1 MAFNVNLEEIKIF
14 NLIRNIDDVSPG
26 QRRQEAINN
35 IDTRIQTLIPDYNKI
50 TANSEFKNWNSYFQD
65 KELYTPEFINIIQQI
80 YTIVVTYDDDENV
93 KYTNVGKAFFN
104 LSCNNNNYGERLI
117 KHIINLNKV
126 KAWNKKILKLKLKQT
141 IISVINLIGNCDY
154 DMLSRNLASG
164 IKLKTGMWL
173 NGFLEPDKE
182 IEYTYDVVKLEVVN
196 LVRSQIILLKSY
208 FDQDIVTSK
217 ELEINV
223 KMNKP
228 YWLENPAI
236 IASMTAVTN
245 TFLSLSTFQAKLSET
260 PLVNTV
266 ARSINNSFIP
276 TLLHSLPITAV
287 AVTGMLTGFL
297 VPVAALGMLALGTY
311 TYNKISNSDYVKIKN
326 RNKELNI
333 KTIEITDEFKNQNLI
348 TTNNC
353 GLSLD
358 APDYYKKF
366 EQALQLENDYL
377 TESAQNYD
385 IIVSL
390 SYNFVN
396 IYSIIC
402 QDVFQPPP
410 IAQNPVAHPIVEA
423 PIVEAP
429 IVQNQSPIVQNQE
442 QAETLETKQANILK
456 ELESLWTTTAS
467 GKKMGN
473 ITPTKYQDITAQIRP
488 FVKEKLKLNGDCN
501 INQIDRYNFKAILN
515 DFRINLGYDT
525 CKAWL
530 CGRKTT
536 GGKTKRSR
544 KRKTQNKRSKKR
556 KTIRR
561 R

>member
-1 MAFNVNLEEIKIF
+1 MI
-14 NLIRNIDDVSPG
+14 
-26 QRRQEAINN
+26 
-35 IDTRIQTLIPDYNKI
+35 
-50 TANSEFKNWNSYFQD
+50 
-65 KELYTPEFINIIQQI
+65 
-80 YTIVVTYDDDENV
+80 
-93 KYTNVGKAFFN
+93 
-104 LSCNNNNYGERLI
+104 
-117 KHIINLNKV
+117 
-126 KAWNKKILKLKLKQT
+126 
-141 IISVINLIGNCDY
+141 
-154 DMLSRNLASG
+154 SRNLASG
-164 IKLKTGMWL
+164 IKLKAGLWI
-173 NGFLEPDKE
+173 NGFLDPDKE
-182 IEYTYDVVKLEVVN
+182 IEYTYDVVKLEAVN

-333 KTIEITDEFKNQNLI
+333 KTIKITDEFKNQNLI

-358 APDYYKKF
+358 APQYYKKF
-366 EQALQLENDYL
+366 EKALELENNYL

-429 IVQNQSPIVQNQE
+429 IVEAPIVQNQE
-442 QAETLETKQANILK
+442 QAETLETKQANIKK
-456 ELESLWTTTAS
+456 ELNRLWDKTDRGT
-467 GKKMGN
+467 KKGN
-473 ITPTKYQDITAQIRP
+473 ITPTEYQDITAKIRP
-488 FVKEKLKLNGDCN
+488 FIKEKLKLKGDCN
-501 INQIDRYNFKAILN
+501 NNRISQDNISVTLDEFIDNTS
-515 DFRINLGYDT
+515 YDIV
-525 CKAWL
+525 KGNL
-530 CGRKTT
+530 CGRKSQ

-544 KRKTQNKRSKKR
+544 KGKTQNKRSKKR